1 MSDIT
6 PNTPT
11 PATPSSPTA
20 LRSGLHPALWVA
32 ASAVTV
38 CALAGTAY
46 FTGLLPRH
54 DAAPATPVVA
64 APAAPVAEAPA
75 APVAAAPAVATDK
88 AVTVKKTEHAS
99 APRSNDNSRE
109 YSTRNR
115 SQYSQYGSNRDDNV
129 VRYPDNS
136 RSYGSQPSYAPPPAI
151 CRECGTIESVRAVTR
166 EGEGS
171 GLGAVAGGVVGGALG
186 NGVGQGTGRDLATI
200 AGAIGGAVLGN
211 KIEKN
216 QRQTV
221 SYQTVVR
228 FEDGNSQTFTTDRE
242 TAWRPGDR
250 VKVIN
255 GQIVPR

>member
-1 MSDIT
+1 MSDSA
-6 PNTPT
+6 TPT
-11 PATPSSPTA
+11 PN
-20 LRSGLHPALWVA
+20 RSGLHPMLWVA

-38 CALAGTAY
+38 FALAGTAY
-46 FTGLLPRH
+46 VTGLLPRH
-54 DAAPATPVVA
+54 DTPATPPAQATASTETAPVQQ
-64 APAAPVAEAPA
+64 APAALPSQPTTQPGIAKKVEPVAPRPA
-75 APVAAAPAVATDK
+75 N
-88 AVTVKKTEHAS
+88 
-99 APRSNDNSRE
+99 RDNSRE
-109 YSTRNR
+109 YSSREAR
-115 SQYSQYGSNRDDNV
+115 PQYSQYGSRDDAAMRV
-129 VRYPDNS
+129 DNG
-136 RSYGSQPSYAPPPAI
+136 RSYGTQPSYSAPPPV
-151 CRECGTIESVRAVTR
+151 CRECGTVESVRAVTR

-221 SYQTVVR
+221 SYQTTIR
-228 FEDGNSQTFTTDRE
+228 YEDGSSQTFTSDRE

-255 GQIVPR
+255 GQIIPR

>member
-1 MSDIT
+1 MSENT
-6 PNTPT
+6 NNTPT
-11 PATPSSPTA
+11 TATPAKP
-20 LRSGLHPALWVA
+20 RSGLHPMLWVA

-38 CALAGTAY
+38 FALAGTAY
-46 FTGLLPRH
+46 VTGLLPRH
-54 DAAPATPVVA
+54 DDTPPPAAIV
-64 APAAPVAEAPA
+64 APVAEAPA
-75 APVAAAPAVATDK
+75 PVATPPVAAPAPAAPAK
-88 AVTVKKTEHAS
+88 S
-99 APRSNDNSRE
+99 AAPVRKVERPSSRDSYDNSRE

-115 SQYSQYGSNRDDNV
+115 GQYSNRDDV
-129 VRYPDNS
+129 DVRYPDNS
-136 RSYGSQPSYAPPPAI
+136 RSYNTQPAY
-151 CRECGTIESVRAVTR
+151 CRECGVVESVRAVTR
-166 EGEGS
+166 EGDGS

-221 SYQTVVR
+221 SYQTTIR
-228 FEDGNSQTFTTDRE
+228 FDDGTSQTFVSERE

-255 GQIVPR
+255 GQIIPR